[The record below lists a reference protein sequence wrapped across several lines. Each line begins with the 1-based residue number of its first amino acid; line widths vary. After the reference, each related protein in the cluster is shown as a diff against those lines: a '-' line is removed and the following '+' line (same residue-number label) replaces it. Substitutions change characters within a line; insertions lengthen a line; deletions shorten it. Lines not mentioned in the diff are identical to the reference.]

1 MKIPVLVPN
10 IFDHPFTYES
20 SNLELKIG
28 DYVNVP
34 FGKKTMTGVI
44 WDHFEEKKYKN
55 FQIKKVLKKLDI
67 QSMNENTIKFFNWF
81 SEYNIVPRGMSLKLH
96 LLSGEAIENFKDK
109 DYEEYQT
116 SKKTSRISLSDEQS
130 NNLKEILKNDKKF
143 RVHVL
148 QGTTGS
154 GKTIVYFNSIKKKIE
169 QGYQC
174 LILLPEIGLTG
185 EFKKKFENFFGFP
198 AAIWHSGIT
207 KKRKKIIWSGISS
220 NKIKAVIGARSALF
234 LPFNNLGLI
243 VVDEE
248 HDQSYKQNEGVIYN
262 ARDMAISRASFEN
275 IPINL
280 VTAVPSIE
288 TYENIKKQKFSYSRL
303 LKRFKDAKLPNH
315 EMIDLNKFKL
325 YKNSWISPKTIEKV
339 NVHLSNGDQVLFFLN
354 RRGFSP
360 YVLCKNCLKVFSCPN
375 CSINLVYHKQK
386 KNLLCHYCG
395 HKEALDRKCDKSGK
409 CEFVFSG
416 PGVERI
422 SEEVKKILPKFK
434 SLIFSSD
441 TMNKKSSL
449 ELLEKII
456 NNEIKIL
463 IGTQLISKGF
473 HFPNLNCIVVIDSD
487 LTLQGHD
494 LRAAEKNLQLYHQ
507 LSGRAGRTGKP
518 ATVYFQTY
526 NLKDNNISNITNTD
540 PFIFLEK
547 ELELRKRNKLPP
559 YERFI
564 CLILNGK
571 NEKKLEK
578 EAYNLKIHLQKN
590 IQAKILGP
598 VNALIYKIKKNYRVR
613 LLIRSKRMPMVQK
626 TLRKALKDFQF
637 SSGIKLTVD
646 VDPISFN

>member
-1 MKIPVLVPN
+1 M
-10 IFDHPFTYES
+10 
-20 SNLELKIG
+20 
-28 DYVNVP
+28 
-34 FGKKTMTGVI
+34 
-44 WDHFEEKKYKN
+44 
-55 FQIKKVLKKLDI
+55 
-67 QSMNENTIKFFNWF
+67 
-81 SEYNIVPRGMSLKLH
+81 
-96 LLSGEAIENFKDK
+96 
-109 DYEEYQT
+109 
-116 SKKTSRISLSDEQS
+116 
-130 NNLKEILKNDKKF
+130 
-143 RVHVL
+143 
-148 QGTTGS
+148 
-154 GKTIVYFNSIKKKIE
+154 
-169 QGYQC
+169 
-174 LILLPEIGLTG
+174 
-185 EFKKKFENFFGFP
+185 
-198 AAIWHSGIT
+198 
-207 KKRKKIIWSGISS
+207 
-220 NKIKAVIGARSALF
+220 
-234 LPFNNLGLI
+234 
-243 VVDEE
+243 
-248 HDQSYKQNEGVIYN
+248 
-262 ARDMAISRASFEN
+262 
-275 IPINL
+275 
-280 VTAVPSIE
+280 
-288 TYENIKKQKFSYSRL
+288 
-303 LKRFKDAKLPNH
+303 
-315 EMIDLNKFKL
+315 
-325 YKNSWISPKTIEKV
+325 
-339 NVHLSNGDQVLFFLN
+339 
-354 RRGFSP
+354 
-360 YVLCKNCLKVFSCPN
+360 KVFSCPN

-395 HKEALDRKCDKSGK
+395 HKEALDRKCDKNGK
-409 CEFVFSG
+409 CEFAFSG

-422 SEEVKKILPKFK
+422 SEEVKKIFPQFK

>member
-1 MKIPVLVPN
+1 
-10 IFDHPFTYES
+10 
-20 SNLELKIG
+20 
-28 DYVNVP
+28 
-34 FGKKTMTGVI
+34 
-44 WDHFEEKKYKN
+44 
-55 FQIKKVLKKLDI
+55 
-67 QSMNENTIKFFNWF
+67 
-81 SEYNIVPRGMSLKLH
+81 
-96 LLSGEAIENFKDK
+96 
-109 DYEEYQT
+109 
-116 SKKTSRISLSDEQS
+116 
-130 NNLKEILKNDKKF
+130 
-143 RVHVL
+143 
-148 QGTTGS
+148 
-154 GKTIVYFNSIKKKIE
+154 
-169 QGYQC
+169 
-174 LILLPEIGLTG
+174 
-185 EFKKKFENFFGFP
+185 
-198 AAIWHSGIT
+198 
-207 KKRKKIIWSGISS
+207 
-220 NKIKAVIGARSALF
+220 
-234 LPFNNLGLI
+234 
-243 VVDEE
+243 
-248 HDQSYKQNEGVIYN
+248 
-262 ARDMAISRASFEN
+262 
-275 IPINL
+275 
-280 VTAVPSIE
+280 
-288 TYENIKKQKFSYSRL
+288 
-303 LKRFKDAKLPNH
+303 
-315 EMIDLNKFKL
+315 
-325 YKNSWISPKTIEKV
+325 
-339 NVHLSNGDQVLFFLN
+339 
-354 RRGFSP
+354 
-360 YVLCKNCLKVFSCPN
+360 
-375 CSINLVYHKQK
+375 
-386 KNLLCHYCG
+386 
-395 HKEALDRKCDKSGK
+395 
-409 CEFVFSG
+409 
-416 PGVERI
+416 
-422 SEEVKKILPKFK
+422 
-434 SLIFSSD
+434 
-441 TMNKKSSL
+441 MNKKSSL

-526 NLKDNNISNITNTD
+526 NLKDNNISNITNAD

>member
-10 IFDHPFTYES
+10 IFDHPFTYET
-20 SNLELKIG
+20 SNLELIIG

-109 DYEEYQT
+109 DYEEYQIL
-116 SKKTSRISLSDEQS
+116 KKTSRISLSDEQS

-143 RVHVL
+143 
-148 QGTTGS
+148 
-154 GKTIVYFNSIKKKIE
+154 
-169 QGYQC
+169 
-174 LILLPEIGLTG
+174 
-185 EFKKKFENFFGFP
+185 KKKFENFFGYP

-207 KKRKKIIWSGISS
+207 KKKKKIIWSGISS

-339 NVHLSNGDQVLFFLN
+339 NFHLSKGDQVLFFLN

-422 SEEVKKILPKFK
+422 SEEVKKILPQYK